1 MKRLLARQLSNPTGF
16 AGRLVGRMMKV
27 ANREPTRIAVEALA
41 IQGGENV
48 LDLGCGPGQAAA
60 LMLPLARPG
69 TVTGIDQSTTMI
81 AQAKRDNRRAVAAGH
96 MAFRVAS
103 FEALP
108 FDAACFGAVLASNVM
123 YFWHDPSLVISEI
136 RRILRDDG
144 RLSIYLTSADSMQN
158 WGFAEAGTHRLF
170 SAEEVK
176 AALIDGGFAE
186 VDVCVRSVPIGK
198 GVTGIVAT
206 ACKRSSQAGIL
217 RAA

>member
-16 AGRLVGRMMKV
+16 AGRLVGRMMKL

-41 IQGGENV
+41 IQSGEQV

-60 LMLPLARPG
+60 LMLPLAMPG
-69 TVTGIDQSTTMI
+69 RVTGIDQSTTMI
-81 AQAKRDNRRAVAAGH
+81 AQAKRDNRRAVTSGR
-96 MAFRVAS
+96 MAFCVAS

-108 FDAACFGAVLASNVM
+108 FDAACFDAVLASNVM
-123 YFWHDPSLVISEI
+123 YFWYNPSLVISEI
-136 RRILRDDG
+136 RRVLRENG
-144 RLSIYLTSADSMQN
+144 RLSIYLTSAASMQN

-170 SAEEVK
+170 SAEDVK
-176 AALIDGGFAE
+176 AVLIDGGFAE
-186 VDVCVRSVPIGK
+186 ADVSVRSVPIGK

-206 ACKRSSQAGIL
+206 AWKGSSDAGIL